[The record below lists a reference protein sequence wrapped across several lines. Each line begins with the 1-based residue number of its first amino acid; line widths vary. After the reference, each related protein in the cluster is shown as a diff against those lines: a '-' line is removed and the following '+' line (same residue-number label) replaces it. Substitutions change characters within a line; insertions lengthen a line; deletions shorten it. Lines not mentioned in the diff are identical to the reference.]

1 MSNTIYIPSTEQL
14 IAVAYHEASHHVAAT
29 KFVPGSE
36 AMLTPNGYIHPNSG
50 EVKPW
55 AGVCLHDTTR
65 TKFQEAV
72 ISWAGV
78 LGAHMMGVRYDWSP
92 PVPLKAKF
100 AKDWFHMFLINGF
113 NHQSRE
119 DQIGIMGDKR
129 QWRTFK
135 TAWKILSKN
144 RARIKRLAEAI
155 VAAQDPKRKEIE
167 NMNLSLTDRA
177 RALETL
183 LQSLTEDHPDRPQL
197 VEALN
202 CLRRGE
208 NPPANLFEPS
218 PAVNHESASDKS

>member
-1 MSNTIYIPSTEQL
+1 MTEQER
-14 IAVAYHEASHHVAAT
+14 IAYHEAGHYVAAT
-29 KFVPGSE
+29 NFGVAAFPE
-36 AMLTPNGYIHPNSG
+36 LTPNGDYKPLPSG
-50 EVKPW
+50 GFQLGVCDYDTSLTTKFQNAVIGW
-55 AGVCLHDTTR
+55 AGVIA
-65 TKFQEAV
+65 E
-72 ISWAGV
+72 
-78 LGAHMMGVRYDWSP
+78 HMMGARYDWSP
-92 PVPLKAKF
+92 PVPLKAEF
-100 AKDWFHMFLINGF
+100 LRDWFNMVLVKGF
-113 NHQSRE
+113 PRLSIP
-119 DQIGIMGDKR
+119 DQILIAGDKR

-144 RARIKRLAEAI
+144 RARMKQIAEH
-155 VAAQDPKRKEIE
+155 VLAAQYPKRKEIE

-218 PAVNHESASDKS
+218 PAVNHESAIDKS